1 MNTQVTPDSENK
13 TSAAIQVNVRASRAL
28 PPVITLSEAAAARLQ
43 GLYANAHV
51 GQLLRI
57 SVTTKG
63 CSGKAYD
70 MNFVAEA
77 GEPGDERV
85 TDKGVTVLI
94 DRKAVLFLI
103 GSEMDYQSSELESGF
118 VFSNPNEKGRCGCG
132 MSFHV

>member
-1 MNTQVTPDSENK
+1 MSAQAMTGSEN
-13 TSAAIQVNVRASRAL
+13 TSAAVQAKARPAREL
-28 PPVITLSEAAAARLQ
+28 PPVVTLSDAAADRLR
-43 GLYANAHV
+43 GLYQDAHA

-70 MNFVAEA
+70 MNFVAEP

-103 GSEMDYQSSELESGF
+103 GSEMDYQSSELEAGF

>member
-1 MNTQVTPDSENK
+1 MTVSENVAFPAVQPK
-13 TSAAIQVNVRASRAL
+13 TRAPRAL
-28 PPVITLSEAAAARLQ
+28 PPVVTLSDAAADRLC
-43 GLYANAHV
+43 GLYENAHA
-51 GQLLRI
+51 GELLRI

-70 MNFVAEA
+70 MDFVAEP

-85 TDKGVTVLI
+85 MDKGVTVLI

-103 GSEMDYQSSELESGF
+103 GSEMDYQSGEFESGF